1 MDNLKCLS
9 DHVSAHASVDFID
22 ACETLRKELLK
33 SMKIAKKF
41 KEELKLANLEKEE
54 LIVRLDESNKKNEF
68 LRNQISSQD
77 EKMKSLEQEL
87 VESKA
92 KIENLTNTKP
102 AVDNRSVSVSLKP
115 KTEKV
120 YIPPF
125 KRNNKEK
132 TYFARLDKGK
142 SSNVD
147 AEISKPESK
156 PTVREH
162 NKSVFVPTCHLCGVV
177 GHIRPN
183 CSLLRQKPKSE
194 TRFVV
199 RNTDVPKFVP
209 VCHFCGIHGHI
220 RPNCHKLK
228 FKHSVF
234 QSRICDDISPAISP
248 YKLFHILLKNLSL
261 LACER
266 NLQDFSLS
274 QKIGVI
280 PQIHSASHGFS
291 PTKPKTRARWV
302 RKDSLR

>member
-1 MDNLKCLS
+1 ML
-9 DHVSAHASVDFID
+9 
-22 ACETLRKELLK
+22 
-33 SMKIAKKF
+33 KKF
-41 KEELKLANLEKEE
+41 KEELKLANLKKEE
-54 LIVRLDESNKKNEF
+54 LVVRLDESNKKNKF

-77 EKMKSLEQEL
+77 EEMKSLEQEL

-92 KIENLTNTKP
+92 KIENLTSTILV
-102 AVDNRSVSVSLKP
+102 VDNRSVSISLKP

-125 KRNNKEK
+125 KRNDKEK
-132 TYFARLDKGK
+132 AYFARLDKCK
-142 SSNVD
+142 SSDID
-147 AEISKPESK
+147 AEVSKPMSK
-156 PTVREH
+156 PIVKED

-199 RNTDVPKFVP
+199 RNTDVPKFVLI
-209 VCHFCGIHGHI
+209 CHFCGVSGHI
-220 RPNCHKLK
+220 HPNCYKLK
-228 FKHSVF
+228 FKHFVF
-234 QSRICDDISPAISP
+234 QSKICDDISLAISL

-280 PQIHSASHGFS
+280 SQIHSASLEFS
-291 PTKPKTRARWV
+291 PTKPKTRAIWV
-302 RKDSLR
+302 RKDSPR

>member
-1 MDNLKCLS
+1 M
-9 DHVSAHASVDFID
+9 V
-22 ACETLRKELLK
+22 
-33 SMKIAKKF
+33 
-41 KEELKLANLEKEE
+41 
-54 LIVRLDESNKKNEF
+54 VRLDESNKKNEF

-92 KIENLTNTKP
+92 KVENLTCTKS
-102 AVDNRSVSVSLKP
+102 AIDNRSVSVSFKP

-142 SSNVD
+142 SFDID
-147 AEISKPESK
+147 AEVSKPMSE
-156 PTVREH
+156 PTVIEH
-162 NKSVFVPTCHLCGVV
+162 NKNVFVPTCHFCGVV

-199 RNTDVPKFVP
+199 RNTNVPKFVP
-209 VCHFCGIHGHI
+209 VCHFCGVSGHI

-228 FKHSVF
+228 FKNFVF
-234 QSRICDDISPAISP
+234 
-248 YKLFHILLKNLSL
+248 
-261 LACER
+261 
-266 NLQDFSLS
+266 
-274 QKIGVI
+274 
-280 PQIHSASHGFS
+280 
-291 PTKPKTRARWV
+291 
-302 RKDSLR
+302 